1 MYCYPGDEY
10 CDIVGGDWYIGRDTT
25 VEDEIA
31 YNYNIGVAYS
41 QLMQVG
47 KPVALTEFG
56 PSSSTLRAPANEKQ
70 EDYFSCRDQL
80 DILNR
85 MKDDG
90 YKLTYV
96 LNWSGWI
103 SIQNLGYMD
112 EIMQHESA
120 LDLFELKTLFDLKY
134 LNETYHHNDL
144 PYKM

>member
-1 MYCYPGDEY
+1 M
-10 CDIVGGDWYIGRDTT
+10 
-25 VEDEIA
+25 
-31 YNYNIGVAYS
+31 
-41 QLMQVG
+41 
-47 KPVALTEFG
+47 ALTEFG
-56 PSSSTLRAPANEKQ
+56 PSSSSLRAGADEKQ

-103 SIQNLGYMD
+103 SMQNLGYMD

-120 LDLFELKTLFDLKY
+120 LDLFEIKPLFDVKY
-134 LNETYHHNDL
+134 KNR
-144 PYKM
+144 